1 MNLDPFFLGLVAVFV
16 GLFFFLF
23 LLVRRTLLSFKEGMD
38 ESR

>member
-1 MNLDPFFLGLVAVFV
+1 MNLEPFVVGLVAVLV

-23 LLVRRTLLSFKEGMD
+23 LLLRRTLLSFKEGME